1 MDNGKQQHN
10 TMCKEICIKTFK
22 IYKTKSCNDRNQ
34 EPSPSS
40 LFYKAFQ
47 PFLNFKAF
55 VYSEIWVL

>member
-22 IYKTKSCNDRNQ
+22 ICKEKNCNDKNQ

-47 PFLNFKAF
+47 PFLSLKVF
-55 VYSEIWVL
+55 V